1 MKYLTL
7 AADYLEP
14 SIRDDGSGEQ
24 ISPGESG
31 IPADLAQE
39 IRSWNDRY
47 QQVIP
52 ASTQQRETMKTEI
65 SELDQLGL
73 DLAGRIAAALGDA
86 KVRYYSEGLLRHLD
100 PS

>member
-14 SIRDDGSGEQ
+14 SIRDDGSGAQ
-24 ISPGESG
+24 SSPGELG

-47 QQVIP
+47 QPVIP
-52 ASTQQRETMKTEI
+52 ASTRQRDTMKTEI
-65 SELDQLGL
+65 SELDKIGL
-73 DLAGRIAAALGDA
+73 DLAGRISVALGDA
-86 KVRYYSEGLLRHLD
+86 KVRYFSEGLLRHLD
-100 PS
+100 PF